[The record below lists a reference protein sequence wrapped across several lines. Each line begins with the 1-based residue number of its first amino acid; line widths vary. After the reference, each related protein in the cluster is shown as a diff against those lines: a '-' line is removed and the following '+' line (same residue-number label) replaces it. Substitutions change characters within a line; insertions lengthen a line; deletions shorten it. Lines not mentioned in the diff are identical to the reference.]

1 MSTKNSEQIEKQ
13 LTIEDPSAE
22 SEPDM
27 EMDMQQT

>member
-13 LTIEDPSAE
+13 STIEDPYAE

-27 EMDMQQT
+27 EMEI